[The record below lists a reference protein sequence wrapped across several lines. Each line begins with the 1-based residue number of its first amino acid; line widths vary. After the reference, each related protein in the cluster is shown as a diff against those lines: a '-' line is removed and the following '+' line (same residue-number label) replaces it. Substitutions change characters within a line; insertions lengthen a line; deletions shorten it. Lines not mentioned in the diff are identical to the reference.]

1 MIQEVPYEEILQIRH
16 KVMYP
21 DKDIEYVKLPE
32 DHLGLHIGYYHK
44 GELVSVA
51 SLFLENRNLQFRKLA
66 TKTEH
71 QKKGYASEIINWMLS
86 YAKDVKL
93 EKVWCNSRLDKVEF
107 YKKFGFI
114 QTDKTFSRDKHEYVV
129 VEKNESFV

>member
-1 MIQEVPYEEILQIRH
+1 MIQEATYEDVLQIRH
-16 KVMYP
+16 EIMYP

-32 DHLGLHIGYYHK
+32 DKLGLHIGYYEK
-44 GELVSVA
+44 GQLVSVA

-71 QKKGYASEIINWMLS
+71 QKKGYASEIMKWMLS

-93 EKVWCNSRLDKVEF
+93 DKVWCNSRIDKVDF
-107 YKKFGFI
+107 YEKFGFTK
-114 QTDKTFSRDKHEYVV
+114 TDKTFNRDGYEYII
-129 VEKNESFV
+129 VEKTEF